1 MKADINNEKGHIMG
15 KIFVAATAAGKLP
28 SVAAAAV
35 LLASGWVGTVQAETL
50 ASWTLNSNAKDDP
63 EQTATSTDEGIFS
76 ASLSAGSGVTKN
88 NTGNSFGGSSWHEGY
103 PTATL
108 ATALD
113 NGNYIEVSFTI
124 ETHYT
129 VTPTELT
136 FILKNRATNT
146 PYRFQWVYLV
156 NEDTLYTP
164 LGNAEDIENAL
175 SSNTLFTLDLTPLGE
190 LTGGT
195 TIKLRLAAW
204 NAPKTGGTFNLMN
217 SITLTGTSERE
228 ISDEL
233 TLDPIDNVTASCGE
247 GPIVVRLGIFG
258 DSGMGVTTNVTTAA
272 AITGTTNLVDGVFTY
287 VPTKAD
293 AALSPITFTAIV
305 TKDGETPVSQ
315 SFDVTVNVIPPA
327 IGEIE
332 AQQCY
337 AGDTNIMALTLS
349 GDYAE
354 AGEIVSTN
362 AICQTYGITGQFS
375 TNITD
380 GVFWYAP
387 SMGDIAIAE
396 ENEGVIGFLVVFT
409 VGDLAATNEFTVA
422 VSEKPDFLEGFE
434 KIKTSTTYIN
444 TENTILEGDAASWR
458 GTNYLVNGRS
468 IDNFRGT
475 RAVCF
480 RDSGTAYIEMA
491 TSKANGAGTISFWHG
506 RVPND
511 ATQTTNLLDV
521 FISNNGGSTW
531 NRLTEDAIVV
541 SNEFVKT
548 TIEDVNVGGNV
559 MLRFVKTYGSK
570 RMYIDDIIIT
580 DYEGQAVIEPAIGEI
595 NNRTI
600 HADESVEIQIEFYGD
615 DWLTKSVECTTP
627 GVASEEYGFD
637 SVTGAFSFN
646 PSLDDLSLNGGVIGF
661 TVFLKNGDVVRAS
674 RSFTVTLLPSL
685 PKWLDLRPNTFIR
698 ENFNSMGTDTDAEL
712 PAPWRVAHTNTL
724 FCTNSLSYGAAR
736 QITEKRATNA
746 SGAISI
752 GNAGIYNMGTNEQD
766 RAVGFLSANGSPSQ
780 YRTCALM
787 VPVKNAGSSAME
799 SIHLRYKI
807 EKWRKGHGKTLAL
820 CISTDGVS
828 WTAVGDEWKTET
840 SEDTKEE
847 NGQTKTDTTVLE
859 MGADPLLN
867 TISGK
872 LTLPEPL
879 AAGDIVYLGWFYMSN
894 DNNCGSAQALAVD
907 DVRISAG
914 NPDMTVI
921 IMK

>member
-1 MKADINNEKGHIMG
+1 MG
-15 KIFVAATAAGKLP
+15 KIFVAATASGKLL

-50 ASWTLNSNAKDDP
+50 ASWTLTEKLNDSNTINA
-63 EQTATSTDEGIFS
+63 DEPLNE
-76 ASLSAGSGVTKN
+76 SLLS
-88 NTGNSFGGSSWHEGY
+88 
-103 PTATL
+103 ATL
-108 ATALD
+108 ARAAEATAAGSSNRGFGAKYGSAVSGAKEYFNVSLTTASHSWVLVSAIT
-113 NGNYIEVSFTI
+113 NYIYKSASGPQTIQWNVLMNGESVFTGPPISLGSSEITYGNAMEVGLDLSNVQALGNLPEGTL
-124 ETHYT
+124 
-129 VTPTELT
+129 LT
-136 FILKNRATNT
+136 FQILGASAGRSGTLNLYGTMN
-146 PYRFQWVYLV
+146 VYGTA
-156 NEDTLYTP
+156 NKIE
-164 LGNAEDIENAL
+164 AEH
-175 SSNTLFTLDLTPLGE
+175 
-190 LTGGT
+190 
-195 TIKLRLAAW
+195 
-204 NAPKTGGTFNLMN
+204 
-217 SITLTGTSERE
+217 
-228 ISDEL
+228 L
-233 TLDPIDNVTASCGE
+233 TLDEIDARTIECGEMHEFDIGISGANGESITFAVTAKDKNDNVFAGDFDINASNGRFSYT
-247 GPIVVRLGIFG
+247 P
-258 DSGMGVTTNVTTAA
+258 A
-272 AITGTTNLVDGVFTY
+272 
-287 VPTKAD
+287 KAD
-293 AALSPITFTAIV
+293 AILSPITFTIEAS
-305 TKDGETPVSQ
+305 TATQTAEPQ
-315 SFDVTVNVIPPA
+315 SFDVMVNVIPPA

-337 AGDTNIMALTLS
+337 AGDTNIVALTLS

-354 AGEIVSTN
+354 VGEVVSTN

-387 SMGDIAIAE
+387 SMEDIAIAE
-396 ENEGVIGFLVVFT
+396 ENEGVIGFKVVLT
-409 VGDLAATNEFTVA
+409 VGDLAATNEFNVA
-422 VSEKPDFLEGFE
+422 VSEKPDFFEGFE

-458 GTNYLVNGRS
+458 GTNYLVNGRAS
-468 IDNFRGT
+468 DNFRGT

-480 RDSGTAYIEMA
+480 RDTGTAYIEMA
-491 TSKANGAGTISFWHG
+491 TSKANGAGTVSFWHG

-511 ATQTTNLLDV
+511 ATQTTNLLEV

-531 NRLTEDAIVV
+531 NSLTEDAIVV

-595 NNRTI
+595 NNRAI

-627 GVASEEYGFD
+627 GVANEEYGFD
-637 SVTGAFSFN
+637 AATGDFSFN
-646 PSLDDLSLNGGVIGF
+646 PSLGDLSLNGGVIGF
-661 TVFLKNGDVVRAS
+661 TAFLKNGDVVRAS
-674 RSFTVTLLPSL
+674 RSFTVTLLPPLS
-685 PKWLDLRPNTFIR
+685 KWLELQPNTFIR

-724 FCTNSLSYGAAR
+724 FCTNSLSYGEAR
-736 QITEKRATNA
+736 QTTEKRATNA

-766 RAVGFLSANGSPSQ
+766 RAVGFLSANGSSSQ

-787 VPVKNAGSSAME
+787 VPVKNTGAAALGS
-799 SIHLRYKI
+799 INVRYNV

-828 WTAVGDEWKTET
+828 WTVAGDEWKTET

-859 MGADPLLN
+859 MGADPLLK

-894 DNNCGSAQALAVD
+894 DANCASAQALAVD
-907 DVRISAG
+907 NVRISAG